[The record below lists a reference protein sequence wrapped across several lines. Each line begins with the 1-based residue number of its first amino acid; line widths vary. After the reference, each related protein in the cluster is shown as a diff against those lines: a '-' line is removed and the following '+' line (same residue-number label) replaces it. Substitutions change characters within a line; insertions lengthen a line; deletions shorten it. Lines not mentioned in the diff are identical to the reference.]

1 MKKLLILFGLLIV
14 GTITAQEDALV
25 FFADKENVADAL
37 TNPITILTQESL
49 DRKQLHSTPID
60 ERDVPVNE
68 DYIAVIKN
76 TNGITVYSKSKWMN
90 SVYVRGSESN
100 INSLLDLAFVTEVE
114 YMDKNLNFT
123 GGNGG
128 DSDDKFIIEN
138 ESSRIN
144 YDYGAAANQVEMIDV
159 DFLHQQDYNGE
170 GMVVAVL
177 DSGFPTILSNPA
189 FDHINDEGRVIDTY
203 DFVTRQVSP
212 DGSGSH
218 GLRTSS
224 DIAGLDDGNFVGT
237 APGASFIYY
246 VTEEGG
252 AENPVEEAYWLEALE
267 RADSLGVDVVNTS
280 LGYQDFD
287 NSNYD
292 YEYADLDGETTIGAR
307 AGNLA
312 FDKGMLLVTSGGNDG
327 NDGFGFVAS
336 PGDSKGVFTVGAVDA
351 DENYVS
357 FSSFG
362 PTVDGRVKP
371 DVMAQGAVAAV
382 IDESGNV
389 DFNNGTSFSSPII
402 AGAVASLWQ
411 SRPAATNVQIMQIV
425 RESAHLFDTPTNEMG
440 YGIPNFQ
447 DAYNALQ
454 LLAFEDVLAATQFG
468 MYPNPAEN
476 FVNFSMPQNISS
488 ATVSLYTL
496 SGQQLN
502 TKVLSNVDSQLDI
515 SSLATG
521 MYLVTVV
528 SENNSNSFKIIK
540 K

>member
-1 MKKLLILFGLLIV
+1 MLFALVIV

-37 TNPITILTQESL
+37 SNPITILTQESL

-68 DYIAVIKN
+68 DYITVIKN

-128 DSDDKFIIEN
+128 DPGDKFVIEN

-170 GMVVAVL
+170 GMVVAIL

-189 FDHINDEGRVIDTY
+189 FDHINDEDRVIDTY

-287 NSNYD
+287 NSDYD

-327 NDGFGFVAS
+327 NGGFGFVAS
-336 PGDSKGVFTVGAVDA
+336 PGDSKGVLTVGAVDA
-351 DENYVS
+351 DENYVN

-382 IDESGNV
+382 IDESGGV

-411 SRPAATNVQIMQIV
+411 SKPAATNVQIMQIV
-425 RESAHLFDTPTNEMG
+425 RESAHLFDSPTNEMG

-502 TKVLSNVDSQLDI
+502 TKVISNVDSQLDI

-521 MYLVTVV
+521 MYLATVV

>member
-1 MKKLLILFGLLIV
+1 MKKILMLLALLVV
-14 GTITAQEDALV
+14 GTIAAQEDALV
-25 FFADKENVADAL
+25 FFADKDNVSSAL
-37 TNPITILTQESL
+37 ANPISILTQESL

-68 DYIAVIKN
+68 DYIAEIKAA
-76 TNGITVYSKSKWMN
+76 NGITVYAKSKWMN

-100 INSLLDLAFVTEVE
+100 INSLLGLAFVNEVE
-114 YMDKNLNFT
+114 FMDKSLNLI
-123 GGNGG
+123 GGNVG
-128 DSDDKFIIEN
+128 DPDDKFVIEN
-138 ESSRIN
+138 QSSRIN
-144 YDYGAAANQVEMIDV
+144 YEYGAAANQVEMIGA
-159 DFLHQQDYNGE
+159 DFLHQQDFNGE

-189 FDHINDEGRVIDTY
+189 FDHINDEDRVIDTY

-218 GLRTSS
+218 GLKTSS
-224 DIAGLDDGNFVGT
+224 DIAGLDDGNFAGT
-237 APGASFIYY
+237 APGASFVYY

-287 NSNYD
+287 NSAYD
-292 YEYADLDGETTIGAR
+292 YEYDDLDGETTIGAR
-307 AGNLA
+307 AGTLA

-327 NDGFGFVAS
+327 NGGFGFVAS
-336 PGDSKGVFTVGAVDA
+336 PGDSRGVLTVGAVDA

-382 IDESGNV
+382 IDENGNV
-389 DFNNGTSFSSPII
+389 DFNNGTSFSSPIM
-402 AGAVASLWQ
+402 AGAIASLWQ
-411 SRPAATNVQIMQIV
+411 SKPEATNAQIMQIV
-425 RESAHLFDTPTNEMG
+425 RESAHLFDAPTSQMG
-440 YGIPNFQ
+440 YGIPNFE
-447 DAYNALQ
+447 DAYTALQ
-454 LLAFEDVLAATQFG
+454 LLTLEDVLAATQFG

-476 FVNFSMPQNISS
+476 FVNFSLPKNVTSTS
-488 ATVSLYTL
+488 VSLYTL
-496 SGQQLN
+496 SGQLLN
-502 TKVLSNVDSQLDI
+502 TKMLSSEDSQLDI
-515 SSLATG
+515 STLATG
-521 MYLVTVV
+521 IYLATIV